1 MVKKSSR
8 PVLRTL
14 FSFFVPGG
22 ILLLAVAILIYTG
35 VAEQSFSAIL
45 PVYPWAIFGG
55 GIFLACRF
63 NKSRVV
69 FALLVLALADRSLHF
84 FNGSADAVHINVV
97 YSTVVLLFPLNLAAF
112 SLLKERGI
120 ATLRGILR
128 LGLILAQPVGIAAIC
143 YLYPHFDIAGYLG
156 HSFVDVPVLART
168 SLTQPALP
176 AFFAAFLFLIIRFIL
191 YQDAVVGAFFW
202 ALVLVFL
209 ALGFEKFEP
218 VSPLFFATA
227 GLILVTSII
236 ETSHSMAYRDEL
248 TQLPT
253 IRALKEA
260 FLKLG
265 NRYTVAMVD
274 IDSFKKFND
283 RYGHDVGDQV
293 LQMVA
298 SKLANVGGGGK
309 SFRYGGEEFTLIFPG
324 SLMEV
329 IPHVEKLR
337 KTIEESEFMLRRPKR
352 PRKKPKTPIMTK
364 EFQEKVS
371 VTISVGVAEQ
381 DDQNKTPKEVLRAA
395 DKAMYRAKNSGRN
408 CVSA

>member
-1 MVKKSSR
+1 M
-8 PVLRTL
+8 LRTL

-22 ILLLAVAILIYTG
+22 LLLLAAAIFTYTG
-35 VAEQSFSAIL
+35 MIAEQSLSAII
-45 PVYPWAIFGG
+45 PVYPWVVFGG
-55 GIFLACRF
+55 GMFLAWRF
-63 NKSRVV
+63 NKSLVV

-84 FNGSADAVHINVV
+84 FDGSADAVHIDVV
-97 YSTVVLLFPLNLAAF
+97 YSAVVLLVPLNFTAF

-120 ATLRGILR
+120 ATLRGIFR
-128 LGLILAQPVGIAAIC
+128 LGLILAQPVAIASLC
-143 YLYPHFDIAGYLG
+143 YFYPHFDIAGCLG
-156 HSFVDVPVLART
+156 HSFVDVSALART

-176 AFFAAFLFLIIRFIL
+176 VFFAAFLFLIIRFIF

-227 GLILVTSII
+227 GLILVISII

-248 TQLPT
+248 TQLPAR
-253 IRALKEA
+253 RALKEA

-265 NRYTVAMVD
+265 SRYTVAMVD
-274 IDSFKKFND
+274 IDFFKKFND

-298 SKLANVGGGGK
+298 SKLAKVGGGGNA
-309 SFRYGGEEFTLIFPG
+309 FRYGGEEFTLVFSG
-324 SLMEV
+324 SLMDV
-329 IPHVEKLR
+329 IPHVEKVR

-352 PRKKPKTPIMTK
+352 PLKKPEKPITTPKI
-364 EFQEKVS
+364 QEKVF
-371 VTISVGVAEQ
+371 VTISIGVAER
-381 DDQNKTPKEVLRAA
+381 DDQNKTPKEVLKAA
-395 DKAMYRAKNSGRN
+395 DKALYRAKNSGRN

>member
-1 MVKKSSR
+1 M
-8 PVLRTL
+8 LRTL

-22 ILLLAVAILIYTG
+22 LLLLAVAILVYTG
-35 VAEQSFSAIL
+35 VAEKSLSAII
-45 PVYPWAIFGG
+45 PVYPWAVFAGG
-55 GIFLACRF
+55 MFLAWRF

-84 FNGSADAVHINVV
+84 FDRGADAVYIDVV
-97 YSTVVLLFPLNLAAF
+97 YSAVVLLVPLNFTAF

-120 ATLRGILR
+120 ATLRGIFR
-128 LGLILAQPVGIAAIC
+128 FGLILSQPVGIAAIC
-143 YLYPHFDIAGYLG
+143 YFYPHFDIAGCIGY
-156 HSFVDVPVLART
+156 SFIDVPALART

-176 AFFAAFLFLIIRFIL
+176 VFFAAFLFLIIRFIL
-191 YQDAVVGAFFW
+191 YKDAVVGAFFW

-227 GLILVTSII
+227 GLILVISII

-248 TQLPT
+248 TQLPAR
-253 IRALKEA
+253 RALKEA

-265 NRYTVAMVD
+265 SRYTVGMAD
-274 IDSFKKFND
+274 IDFFKKFND
-283 RYGHDVGDQV
+283 QYGHDVGDQV

-309 SFRYGGEEFTLIFPG
+309 AFRYGGEEFTLVFPG
-324 SLMEV
+324 SLMDV

-352 PRKKPKTPIMTK
+352 PRKKPEKPITTQK
-364 EFQEKVS
+364 NQEKVS
-371 VTISVGVAEQ
+371 VTVSIGIAER
-381 DDQNKTPKEVLRAA
+381 DDQNKTPKEVLKAA
-395 DKAMYRAKNSGRN
+395 DKALYRAKNSGRN